1 MNMNISGENVKQL
14 RLERGWTQEHLASL
28 IGRNV
33 RTIQRVEK
41 LGICDLETRSA
52 LASVFQ
58 IDAAQLNG
66 NKKIEQAKTTEDKEP
81 LYYSRLTNGSDV
93 VDVFDGSHMYRFSN
107 EDARTRDDVEYISW
121 VISQIHDYS
130 EIWGDIEP
138 GSKVKAIY
146 EFGEML
152 REMEGKDLW
161 LFGLRTKRKV
171 SLPARDGIG
180 KPFEAKVANF
190 HIAYADSEQIIVLNP
205 QEQS

>member
-1 MNMNISGENVKQL
+1 MTMNISGENVKRL

-41 LGICDLETRSA
+41 LSICDLETRSA
-52 LASVFQ
+52 LAAVFQ
-58 IDAAQLNG
+58 IDSAQLNG

-81 LYYSRLTNGSDV
+81 LYYSRLTNGNDV
-93 VDVFDGSHMYRFSN
+93 VDVFDGSHMYRFGN
-107 EDARTRDDVEYISW
+107 EDARTKNDVEYISW
-121 VISQIHDYS
+121 VVSQIHDYS

-152 REMEGKDLW
+152 REMEEKDLW

-171 SLPARDGIG
+171 SLPTRDGIG